1 MKTLTG
7 RHVLLMFVSGF
18 GIIIAVNAALAVN
31 AVRTFPGLEVPN
43 SYIAS
48 QTFQT
53 RLEAQQALGWTADAT
68 YRDGQLRL
76 SITDAAGR
84 PVPAR
89 DLRAHISRPTEAR
102 SDLDIDL
109 ASGAARIDLAEGIW
123 RLDISAVAPDDTQFE
138 KALLLEIAQ

>member
-48 QTFQT
+48 QTFQA

-68 YRDGQLRL
+68 YREGQLRL
-76 SITDAAGR
+76 TLTDTNGG
-84 PVPAR
+84 PVSAR
-89 DLRAHISRPTEAR
+89 DLRDCERDQFWCEDALFVCSVGLLMRIRCGNAR
-102 SDLDIDL
+102 VQLQARGELSDGGMVKDN
-109 ASGAARIDLAEGIW
+109 GA
-123 RLDISAVAPDDTQFE
+123 
-138 KALLLEIAQ
+138 